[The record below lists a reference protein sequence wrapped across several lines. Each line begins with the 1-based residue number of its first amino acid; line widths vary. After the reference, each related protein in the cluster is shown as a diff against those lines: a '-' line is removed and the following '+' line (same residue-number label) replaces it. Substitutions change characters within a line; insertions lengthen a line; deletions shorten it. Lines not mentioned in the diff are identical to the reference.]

1 MLATSTEVAE
11 LFDFS
16 ASIDTKTAE
25 LQTQTCSQMIRM
37 LHKVPGIILGDDVGM
52 GKTYI
57 AFGTAV
63 WFLAHH
69 PNKPV
74 VIITPSWLLNEKW
87 HNDIRN
93 FIEKN
98 LRHEKINLCESDIV
112 RITPRGETYIQQ
124 IANASKTAKVL
135 LIPINVFSS
144 MGRKHEKSFFLA
156 CWFKHRRFWG
166 TTRERI
172 LQALGGDPSVFAPE
186 EYQNMGITY
195 QEIPENWYYE
205 LDRIY
210 QEGMLSDSS
219 VSHIWTAIKDLRYK
233 AIHKVMPNASLLI
246 LDEAHKMKNE
256 GTVKRTALKAAVF
269 QKFRKGIFLTATPFE
284 LGAGELGSVLD
295 MFKSAKVPKDEMTLF
310 ETILTD
316 MFVQLTNYQQ
326 NMGKFE
332 TFVHLMS
339 LDEGVKLETAI
350 KSGITENLGFDVRET
365 YELYQNL
372 LEQKNLLEKI
382 MKKLMIR
389 NVKKKDEYRS
399 EIIGSLTNDDKLGI
413 PLSNETY
420 IPFALMEKA
429 IFQILANGDRT
440 FIANV
445 KQSFTS
451 SFEAVKKGSIFNR
464 DLEAL
469 NILRRLDLDRIAHP
483 KLDAVAAEVV
493 QALLSGEKTLLFCD
507 LIESINQLKKSIE
520 KRLDR
525 SYNRDIRRLFPESGM
540 SGFDN
545 YCKRFYNKQDISWFL
560 LQESYIHSVLIPVLK
575 LCGKNK
581 RSIPS
586 PKEISEEVSLTYIKY
601 NLTVKANYMYLKRI
615 VEQIVFRK
623 ALDKATG
630 WEETLA
636 NHPVL
641 LGTVNHILHQQY
653 ITYGMSLK
661 EDDGE
666 VENLDEEGT
675 ELRQISVRLISDV
688 INYKGIWHIYNEQLN
703 KLPPVERDELVT
715 SMIHF
720 LRRDKRFFIQLRKA
734 KEEHPDKDDR
744 DLIQRIFGQGSL
756 LNWQN
761 AYQRFLE
768 KYCSETVAN
777 REEMKLGLSNS
788 DIVATITGATGNEAR
803 AKIKAGF
810 NTPFYP
816 QILIATATMQEG
828 IDLQAECKRLFHY
841 DLEWNPASLE
851 QRVGR
856 IDRIGSLI
864 SKLREKEQDVTLD
877 VYYPYIK
884 NTIDESIYTTVKDRE
899 KWFNLILGGTPQ
911 WDTFEVDPDVTNIK
925 PWVFKNLQIDLSV
938 KN

>member
-1 MLATSTEVAE
+1 MVATATNVTE

-25 LQTQTCSQMIRM
+25 LQTKTCSQIIDM
-37 LHKVPGIILGDDVGM
+37 LKKVPGLILGDDVGM

-57 AFGTAV
+57 AFGAAV
-63 WFLAHH
+63 WFLALHH
-69 PNKPV
+69 NQPV

-98 LRHEKINLCESDIV
+98 LTKDLICESDIAKV
-112 RITPRGETYIQQ
+112 QQVGDTYINQ
-124 IANASKTAKVL
+124 IANAAKTAKVI

-144 MGRKHEKSFFLA
+144 MGWKHEKSFFLA

-172 LQALGGDPSVFAPE
+172 LQALGGDPNVFAPE

-195 QEIPENWYYE
+195 QEIPEIWYQE
-205 LDRIY
+205 LDRVY
-210 QEGMLSDSS
+210 LEDGLSNAG
-219 VSHIWTAIKDLRYK
+219 VNRLWMAIKDLRYK
-233 AIHKVMPNASLLI
+233 AINKVMPSASLLI

-256 GTVKRTALKAAVF
+256 GTVKRTALKKAVF

-295 MFKSAKVPKDEMTLF
+295 MFKLGRVPKAEMAEF
-310 ETILTD
+310 ETIITE
-316 MFVQLTNYQQ
+316 MFISLRNYQE
-326 NMGKFE
+326 NMSKFE
-332 TFVHLMS
+332 NFVHSMS
-339 LDEGVKLETAI
+339 PDEGVQFETAI
-350 KSGITENLGFDVRET
+350 LSGITENLGFDVRET
-365 YELYQNL
+365 YQLYQNL
-372 LEQKNLLEKI
+372 LVEKSSLEST

-399 EIIGSLTNDDKLGI
+399 EIIGSLKNEDKLGI
-413 PLSNETY
+413 PLSNESY

-429 IFQILANGDRT
+429 IYQILANGERT

-451 SFEAVKKGSIFNR
+451 SFEAVRKGSIYNR

-469 NILRRLDLDRIAHP
+469 HILRNLDLDSISHP

-493 QALLSGEKTLLFCD
+493 QALLKGEKTLLFCD
-507 LIESINQLKKSIE
+507 RIETINQLKKSIE

-525 SYNRDIRRLFPESGM
+525 SYNKDIQHLFPEKGM
-540 SGFDN
+540 NGFEN
-545 YCKRFYNKQDISWFL
+545 YFKRFYNKQDISWFL
-560 LQESYIHSVLIPVLK
+560 LQESYIQSVLIPVLK
-575 LCGKNK
+575 RCGKNR

-586 PKEISEEVSLTYIKY
+586 PKEISEEVSYTYKKY

-623 ALDKATG
+623 ALDKVSG
-630 WEETLA
+630 WEETLEH
-636 NHPVL
+636 HPVL
-641 LGTVNHILHQQY
+641 LETVNHILHQQY
-653 ITYGMSLK
+653 ISYGMNLK
-661 EDDGE
+661 EDAGE
-666 VENLDEEGT
+666 EENLDEEST
-675 ELRQISVRLISDV
+675 ELRHISNRLIGEVLD
-688 INYKGIWHIYNEQLN
+688 YKGIWHIYHEQLN

-720 LRRDKRFFIQLRKA
+720 LRRDKRFFIQLRNA
-734 KEEHPDKDDR
+734 KEDYPDKDDSA
-744 DLIQRIFGQGSL
+744 LIQRIFGHGIL
-756 LNWQN
+756 LNWKN
-761 AYQRFLE
+761 AYQRFLD

-777 REEMKLGLSNS
+777 REEMQLGLANS
-788 DIVATITGATGNEAR
+788 DVVATITGGTANEAR

-828 IDLQAECKRLFHY
+828 IDLQAECKRIFHY

-864 SKLREKEQDVTLD
+864 SKLREEKQEVTLD

-911 WDTFEVDPDVTNIK
+911 WDTFEIDPDVTNIK

-938 KN
+938 NN